1 MNSRRLSAWIFFCLV
16 AGVGCGARGQ
26 TMLKVTS
33 GWGDAMRLGRW
44 TPVFLSVADPVTRD
58 VDLQIH
64 GSYGEK
70 SLALLVHQTA
80 VISPRPTTYAL
91 IYPLNAQPSRI
102 EVIVSDLKTG
112 RTLATAALQ
121 NPAGF
126 SPAGKVPK
134 RLLGPQD
141 FLVGVSGEIGG
152 ALRLQGQLDRAGLV
166 AGILNPIRLP
176 ANFVG
181 YDGITV
187 LVLVAADFSE
197 LKSEQELAILRWVE
211 GGGVLLV
218 IPGTGAFPTRGVLA
232 DALPCDVGMNRAIAN
247 LNGRELVARPGA
259 VALRVLDQNAYEK
272 RQGLGHIAVLPM
284 DISSVTFSDAQ
295 KGNDFWRGVLDV
307 MTKVPE
313 IERTTEMP
321 LSDEE
326 DILIAGP
333 NAGDSVGRGQ
343 RETVAIRHVLEL
355 LGGSGSERGVDWRK
369 IFLVF
374 AGLFFLAGPVDSVL
388 LMRLGQR
395 PRNWVTVVGW
405 VGLIAC
411 GAAYGASWRG
421 GGAATASSFRLV
433 DQVNGVVVGATDVV
447 AVKSERS
454 ESVRLD
460 LDEDEW
466 WEPANQADRSFG
478 VDRFVDARSREDR
491 RGCRPEVI
499 RLTGG
504 EAQAWHG
511 EVSPGGAGI
520 LLGAKLALRSG
531 AGGMRLVGTITN
543 LGKGVL
549 RDIQVE
555 TGAGDFLVGGEVD
568 GGKTTDVDV
577 LVSGKGIGFG
587 GLPGDVLDV
596 SPGRGDGVEALV
608 KGGGVGCV
616 YCLVGDGAGGMKGG
630 DGVEVGKHWEVLR
643 AVVGLGE

>member
-1 MNSRRLSAWIFFCLV
+1 MNSRRLGAWIFFCLV
-16 AGVGCGARGQ
+16 VGIGYGARGQ

-44 TPVFLSVADPVTRD
+44 TPVFLSVADAETRD

-91 IYPLNAQPSRI
+91 LYPLNAQPSRV

-112 RTLATAALQ
+112 RTLATAGLQ
-121 NPAGF
+121 NPDGF
-126 SPAGKVPK
+126 SVAGKVPK
-134 RLLGPQD
+134 RLLGPGD
-141 FLVGVSGEIGG
+141 FLVGVSGEIGS
-152 ALRLQGQLDRAGLV
+152 ALRLQAQMDRAGLV

-176 ANFVG
+176 ANFAG

-211 GGGVLLV
+211 GGGVLVV
-218 IPGTGAFPTRGVLA
+218 IPGTGAFPARGVLA
-232 DALPCDVGMNRAIAN
+232 DALPCDVGVNRAIAN
-247 LNGRELVARPGA
+247 LNGRELSPRSGA
-259 VALRVLDQNAYEK
+259 VALRVLDQNGFEK
-272 RQGLGHIAVLPM
+272 REGLGHLAVLPM
-284 DISSVTFSDAQ
+284 DISSVTFSDAE
-295 KGNDFWRGVLDV
+295 KGNDFWRGILGG
-307 MTKVPE
+307 MTKAPGIAE
-313 IERTTEMP
+313 TTEMA
-321 LSDEE
+321 LSDEA
-326 DILIAGP
+326 DVLIAGP

-355 LGGSGSERGVDWRK
+355 LGATGSARVIDWRK

-374 AGLFFLAGPVDSVL
+374 GGLFFLVGPVDSVL

-405 VGLIAC
+405 IGLVAC
-411 GAAYGASWRG
+411 GVAYGASWNSG
-421 GGAATASSFRLV
+421 GTATASSFRLV
-433 DQVNGVVVGATDVV
+433 DQVDGVVVGATDIV

-454 ESVRLD
+454 EKVHVPFDS
-460 LDEDEW
+460 DEW

-478 VDRFVDARSREDR
+478 ADRFVDAIGREDR
-491 RGCRPEVI
+491 KGCRPEVM
-499 RLTGG
+499 RLVGG

-511 EVSPGGAGI
+511 EVSPGGAGV
-520 LLGAKLALRSG
+520 LGAKLSLHRDA
-531 AGGMRLVGTITN
+531 AGGVRLVGTITN

-549 RDIQVE
+549 RDVQVE
-555 TGAGDFLVGGEVD
+555 TTAGDFLIGGEIDV
-568 GGKTTDVDV
+568 GNTTHVDV
-577 LVSGKGIGFG
+577 VVSGKGIGFE

-596 SPGRGDGVEALV
+596 SPGRADGVEGLV

-616 YCLVGDGAGGMKGG
+616 YCLVDRAGDLAIG
-630 DGVEVGKHWEVLR
+630 DGVGVGRHWEVLR
-643 AVVGLGE
+643 AVVELGN

>member
-1 MNSRRLSAWIFFCLV
+1 
-16 AGVGCGARGQ
+16 
-26 TMLKVTS
+26 
-33 GWGDAMRLGRW
+33 MRLGRW
-44 TPVFLSVADPVTRD
+44 TPVFLSVADPETRD

-91 IYPLNAQPSRI
+91 LYPLNAQPSRI

-112 RTLATAALQ
+112 RTLATAGLQ

-126 SPAGKVPK
+126 SVAGKVPK
-134 RLLGPQD
+134 RLLGPGD
-141 FLVGVSGEIGG
+141 FLVGVSGEIGS
-152 ALRLQGQLDRAGLV
+152 ALRLQSQMDRAGLM

-211 GGGVLLV
+211 GGGVLV
-218 IPGTGAFPTRGVLA
+218 AIPGTGAFPARGVLA
-232 DALPCDVGMNRAIAN
+232 DALPCDVGVNRAIAN
-247 LNGRELVARPGA
+247 LNGRELVPRSGA
-259 VALRVLDQNAYEK
+259 VVVRVLDQNGYEH
-272 RQGLGHIAVLPM
+272 RVGLGHIAVLPV
-284 DISSVTFSDAQ
+284 DVAPLTFSDAE
-295 KGNDFWRGVLDV
+295 KGNVFWRGILGG
-307 MTKVPE
+307 MTKAPGIAE
-313 IERTTEMP
+313 TTEMA
-321 LSDEE
+321 LSDEA
-326 DILIAGP
+326 DVLIAGP

-343 RETVAIRHVLEL
+343 RESVAIRHVLEL
-355 LGGSGSERGVDWRK
+355 LGATGSTPAVDWRK

-374 AGLFFLAGPVDSVL
+374 GGLFFLVGPVDSVL

-405 VGLIAC
+405 IGLVAS
-411 GAAYGASWRG
+411 GAAYGVSWRG

-433 DQVNGVVVGATDVV
+433 DQVDGVVVGATDIV

-454 ESVRLD
+454 ESVRLG

-466 WEPANQADRSFG
+466 WEPANQAARSFG
-478 VDRFVDARSREDR
+478 VDRFVDAISREDR
-491 RGCRPEVI
+491 KGCRPEVM
-499 RLTGG
+499 RLVGG

-511 EVSPGGAGI
+511 EVAMGGPGV
-520 LLGAKLALRSG
+520 LGAKLELRRDS
-531 AGGMRLVGTITN
+531 AGGVRLIGTITN
-543 LGKGVL
+543 LGKGVVS
-549 RDIQVE
+549 DIQVE
-555 TGAGDFLVGGEVD
+555 TAAGDFLASGEI
-568 GGKTTDVDV
+568 GIGMTTNVDV
-577 LVSGKGIGFG
+577 GVSGKGIGFE

-596 SPGRGDGVEALV
+596 SPGRADGVEALV

-616 YCLVGDGAGGMKGG
+616 YCLMSDGAGALKVG
-630 DGVEVGKHWEVLR
+630 DGVEVGRHWEVVR
-643 AVVGLGE
+643 AVVGLGR